1 MAGTIIADFI
11 RTDANKLSLNV
22 GNTTFATINAG
33 GLYSNTGVQIINQN
47 GGFAANTIGTTQL
60 QDTTI
65 TQAKL
70 ASGVTS
76 TGPLFHATSDALTFG
91 SASFTKMPF
100 AGEVYDTAN
109 CYDTTNYRFLPN
121 VPGYYFFR
129 VSIFIGLG
137 SGRGIISFYKNN
149 GDVGQNGQ
157 PGSNVNGGVTY
168 ANNMLIY
175 LNGTTDYV
183 ECFIYQETGSNVTI
197 NNNGGLT
204 HWSGFLVR
212 AA

>member
-1 MAGTIIADFI
+1 MALVLDGNGTM
-11 RTDANKLSLNV
+11 TV
-22 GNTTFATINAG
+22 GNGSISGLYAG
-33 GLYSNTGVQIINQN
+33 GLPDAS
-47 GGFAANTIGTTQL
+47 
-60 QDTTI
+60 I
-65 TQAKL
+65 TQADL
-70 ASGVTS
+70 ATGVTS
-76 TGPLFHATSDALTFG
+76 TGPLFHATSSTLTFG
-91 SASFTKMPF
+91 AASFTKMPF
-100 AGEVYDTAN
+100 AGEVFDTAN

-121 VPGYYFFR
+121 VAGYYFFR

-137 SGRGIISFYKNN
+137 SGRGIISFYKN
-149 GDVGQNGQ
+149 GSDVGQNGQ

-183 ECFIYQETGSNVTI
+183 ECFVYQESGGNVSI
-197 NNNGGLT
+197 NNNGTLT

>member
-1 MAGTIIADFI
+1 MT
-11 RTDANKLSLNV
+11 V
-22 GNTTFATINAG
+22 GNGSISGLNAG
-33 GLYSNTGVQIINQN
+33 GLPDAS
-47 GGFAANTIGTTQL
+47 
-60 QDTTI
+60 I
-65 TQAKL
+65 TQADL
-70 ASGVTS
+70 ATGVTS
-76 TGPLFHATSDALTFG
+76 TGPLFHATSAALTFG
-91 SASFTKMPF
+91 SGAFTKMPF
-100 AGEVYDTAN
+100 SGEVFDTAN

-129 VSIFIGLG
+129 ASVFIGLG

-183 ECFIYQETGSNVTI
+183 ECFVYQETGSNVTI

-204 HWSGFLVR
+204 HWSGFLMR

>member
-1 MAGTIIADFI
+1 MALVLDGNGTM
-11 RTDANKLSLNV
+11 TV
-22 GNTTFATINAG
+22 GNGDI
-33 GLYSNTGVQIINQN
+33 TGITRGAIEST
-47 GGFAANTIGTTQL
+47 AIGTGAVL
-60 QDTTI
+60 Q
-65 TQAKL
+65 
-70 ASGVTS
+70 V
-76 TGPLFHATSDALTFG
+76 ATFQFG
-91 SASFTKMPF
+91 SGAFTKMPF
-100 AGEVYDTAN
+100 SGEVFDTAN

-129 VSIFIGLG
+129 VSVFIGLG
-137 SGRGIISFYKNN
+137 SGRGILSFYKNN

-183 ECFIYQETGSNVTI
+183 ECFVYQETGGNVTI

-204 HWSGFLVR
+204 HWSGFLMR